1 MNKEIWKDIK
11 GFEGIYQ
18 VSNYGNVRSGYVT
31 KKSSKIEKDKNKWR
45 IMNCKA
51 SGGHTKYKRLNLSVK
66 GVIYKRTVHRLVAE
80 TFIPNPNNYPCVNHK
95 DENKENNRA
104 DNLEWCTYKYNS
116 NYGTCR
122 ERTLKKIKN
131 YYLNLKT
138 AQRELQM

>member
-18 VSNYGNVRSGYVT
+18 VSNLGNVRSGYIT
-31 KKSSKIEKDKNKWR
+31 KGYGEIEKDKNKWK
-45 IMNCKA
+45 ILNSKA
-51 SGGHTKYKRLNLSVK
+51 SGGRTKYKRVNLCLNGINHK
-66 GVIYKRTVHRLVAE
+66 KTVHRLVAE
-80 TFIPNPNNYPCVNHK
+80 AFIPNPKNYPCINHK
-95 DENKENNRA
+95 DENKENNRV

-122 ERTLKKIKN
+122 QRTLAKIN
-131 YYLNLKT
+131 EYYSSLKA